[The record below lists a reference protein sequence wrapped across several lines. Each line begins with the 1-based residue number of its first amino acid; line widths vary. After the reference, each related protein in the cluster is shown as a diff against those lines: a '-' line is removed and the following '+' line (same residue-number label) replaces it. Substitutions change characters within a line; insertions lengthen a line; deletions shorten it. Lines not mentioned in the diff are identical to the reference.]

1 MKKERKYNSVELNEA
16 RVALLLEDFFEGSTS
31 VEDEEKLY
39 RYFRSDDVSPLFAN
53 YISLFRGLYEVNE
66 SKRGGKVNVF
76 GKIGWWSIS
85 VAAMLAIVVT
95 LGRGLIAENDLM
107 SDAFALYDGS
117 YVIEGGKKIT
127 DLSLIMQ
134 KLHRAEASS
143 ESMMPVS
150 QMNVPTNGL
159 DDEMRQTISEILNY

>member
-1 MKKERKYNSVELNEA
+1 MRKNKRNNRVELNEA
-16 RVALLLEDFFEGSTS
+16 RVALLLEDFFEGRTS
-31 VEDEEKLY
+31 VEEEEMLY
-39 RYFRSDDVSPLFAN
+39 GYFRSDNVSPLFIN
-53 YISLFRGLYEVNE
+53 YVPLFRGLNDVNE
-66 SKRGGKVNVF
+66 SKRGNKVHLL
-76 GKIGWWSIS
+76 GKISWWSIS

-95 LGRGLIAENDLM
+95 LGRGLIAETNLM

-143 ESMMPVS
+143 ESMMSVS

-159 DDEMRQTISEILNY
+159 DEEMQRTISEILNY